1 MLRTKTVS
9 EFLDELA
16 SSSPAPGGGS
26 VAALSGVLGTAL
38 TSMVCRLTIGKK
50 KYADVQTE
58 MEATLRRSEAL
69 RASLSE
75 LIEKDAEAFNAVMQ
89 AFSLP
94 KESEEEQHT
103 RSVAIQ
109 AATKNASLVPLKVME
124 LCAEVL
130 PLTKTVAERGNVNSI
145 SDAGVAALMLQ
156 SACSAA
162 ALNVWINLGTLK
174 DESFVQQ
181 TRGKVEA
188 IQTQAK
194 KQSDEILAL
203 VSSKL

>member
-1 MLRTKTVS
+1 MLKTKTVN

-26 VAALSGVLGTAL
+26 VAALSGALGVAL
-38 TSMVCRLTIGKK
+38 TSMVSRLTIGKK

-75 LIEKDAEAFNAVMQ
+75 LIEKDTEAFNAIMQ

-94 KESEEEQHT
+94 KESEEEQRT

-124 LCAEVL
+124 LCAEAL
-130 PLTKTVAERGNVNSI
+130 PLTKTVAEKGNVNSI

-162 ALNVWINLGTLK
+162 ALNVWINLGMLK

-188 IQTQAK
+188 FQTQAR

-203 VSSKL
+203 VSAKL